1 MTAVVESHHGE
12 GHPAES
18 LTEVANWRPKANR
31 LGLWLFILSETFLFA
46 GFISGRYIVDGTNK
60 PEHLNQ
66 ALALGLTIVLLVSS
80 ISAYLAEQAIAHDDR
95 RTFLVCMSITVL
107 LGFGFMGGVAMEF
120 SEAARDFPVHTIY
133 GTNFYML
140 IGLHSFHVLT
150 GAIALLIALN
160 LGRKGHFGSHNSWFV
175 EATVKYWHFVDL
187 AWVVIYP
194 TLYLVGR

>member
-1 MTAVVESHHGE
+1 MALALE
-12 GHPAES
+12 GAHQRAEA
-18 LTEVANWRPKANR
+18 TYRPKANR
-31 LGLWLFILSETFLFA
+31 LGLWLFIFSESFLFSA
-46 GFISGRYIVDGTNK
+46 FIASRYISAGTDK

-66 ALALGLTIVLLVSS
+66 ALALALTIVLLVSS

-95 RTFLVCMSITVL
+95 RTFTICMSITIL
-107 LGFGFMGGVAMEF
+107 LGIGFMAGVAQEF
-120 SEAARDFPVHTIY
+120 SEAAKDFPVNTIF
-133 GTNFYML
+133 GSNFYML

-150 GAIALLIALN
+150 GALALAVALN

-175 EATVKYWHFVDL
+175 EATVKYWHFVAL

>member
-1 MTAVVESHHGE
+1 MALALEAAHQR
-12 GHPAES
+12 AEA
-18 LTEVANWRPKANR
+18 TYRPKANR
-31 LGLWLFILSETFLFA
+31 LGLWLFIASETFLFA
-46 GFISGRYIVDGTNK
+46 AFISSRYIADGTNK

-66 ALALGLTIVLLVSS
+66 SLALILTTVLLVSS

-95 RTFLVCMSITVL
+95 RTFGICISITIL
-107 LGFGFMGGVAMEF
+107 LAFGFMGGVAMEF
-120 SEAARDFPVHTIY
+120 KEAAADFPVSTIY
-133 GTNFYML
+133 GSNFYML

-150 GAIALLIALN
+150 GAIALVVAAN

-194 TLYLVGR
+194 TLSLVG